1 MIYQSFAQ
9 LYDDL
14 FDPAMYDQWL
24 DFVASRVAPADGP
37 LLDLACGSGRL
48 GVQLAQRGY
57 DVSGLDLSEEML
69 ALAAKHAEE
78 AQVTFPLMA
87 GNMLDLSGLEA
98 RYQTVTCFADSFC
111 YLPDIEQVTAAF
123 TQVKDHLEIGGKF
136 LFDVITP
143 HQTDD
148 VYPGYMYNYVDDQ
161 RAFLWTSY
169 GIEDESHAVDHDL
182 TFFIHDT
189 ADDAYHKVTELHHER
204 TYPLADYQLALQ
216 NAGLTLHR
224 VSADFG
230 EADID
235 EATTRWFFEVTREA

>member
-24 DFVASRVAPADGP
+24 DFVASRVAPTDGP

-48 GVQLAQRGY
+48 GVQLAENGY
-57 DVSGLDLSEEML
+57 TVSGLDLSEEML
-69 ALAAKHAEE
+69 ALAAKHAQE
-78 AQVTFPLMA
+78 AQVDFPLMQ
-87 GNMLDLSGLEA
+87 GNMLDLSGLA
-98 RYQTVTCFADSFC
+98 DQYQTVTCFADSFC
-111 YLPDIEQVTAAF
+111 YLEDLAAVTTAFKQVR
-123 TQVKDHLEIGGKF
+123 DHLLAGGKF

-169 GIEDESHAVDHDL
+169 GIEDEAHSVDHDL
-182 TFFIHDT
+182 TFFIHDMD
-189 ADDAYHKVTELHHER
+189 DDAYHKVTELHHER
-204 TYPLADYQLALQ
+204 TYPLTDYRKALAA
-216 NAGLTLHR
+216 AGLTLQR

-230 EADID
+230 QHDVADD
-235 EATTRWFFEVTREA
+235 TTRWFFEVTREA

>member
-9 LYDDL
+9 LYDEL
-14 FDPAMYDQWL
+14 FDPAMYQQWL
-24 DFVASRVAPADGP
+24 DFVASRVAPTEGP

-69 ALAAKHAEE
+69 ALAEKHAEE

-87 GNMLDLSGLEA
+87 GNMVDLSEIDT
-98 RYQTVTCFADSFC
+98 YQTVTCFADSFC
-111 YLPDIEQVTAAF
+111 YLPDIATVTQAF
-123 TQVKDHLEIGGKF
+123 TQVHDHLAIGGKF

-148 VYPGYMYNYVDDQ
+148 VYPGYMYNYVDDD

-169 GIEDESHAVDHDL
+169 GIEDEEHAVEHDL
-182 TFFIHDT
+182 TFFIHDVT
-189 ADDAYHKVTELHHER
+189 DDAYHKVTELHHER
-204 TYPLADYQLALQ
+204 TYALADYQQALQ
-216 NAGLTLHR
+216 QAGLTLKR

-230 EADID
+230 ERDID
-235 EATTRWFFEVTREA
+235 DQTTRWFFEATREA

>member
-24 DFVASRVAPADGP
+24 DFVASRVAPTDGP

-48 GVQLAQRGY
+48 GVQLAERGY

-69 ALAAKHAEE
+69 ALAAKHAEN
-78 AQVTFPLMA
+78 AQVTFPLFA
-87 GNMLDLSGLEA
+87 GDMLDLSA
-98 RYQTVTCFADSFC
+98 IDRYQTITCFADSFC
-111 YLPDIEQVTAAF
+111 YLPDLATVTAAF
-123 TQVKDHLEIGGKF
+123 KQVHDHLNVGGQF

-143 HQTDD
+143 HQIDD
-148 VYPGYMYNYVDDQ
+148 VYPGYMYNYVDDD

-169 GIEDESHAVDHDL
+169 GIEDEPHAVDHDL

-189 ADDAYHKVTELHHER
+189 EDQNYHKVTELHHER
-204 TYPLADYQLALQ
+204 TYPLADYRQALQ
-216 NAGLTLHR
+216 EAGLTLKR

-230 EADID
+230 AAEVAPD
-235 EATTRWFFEVTREA
+235 TTRWFFEVTREA